1 MVTYSATSVYDG
13 PKLTV
18 SAMVKQPTLIPK
30 RIMNMLEQQFI
41 VDALLRKLP
50 PTQAGVYVYEEST
63 PLFADTANAE
73 DVEEFGEIPVVSGKV
88 GARKVAFTVKKALGL
103 KISQEMINRNQVDR
117 VNTQMTQIKNTMVRT
132 WERTF
137 FTALLNHPDV
147 DTVPITTPWSD
158 PAATIRHDIASGI
171 EEIEDAA
178 PAGLPEDFFG
188 FEPDTLVIG
197 KSTKTDLITSDDFN
211 RVFRQNPLAPNAP
224 EYKGTLPG
232 DFYGLKLMVSRQLDL
247 LAPNKALL
255 LQTKVVG
262 GIGDERALRSTP
274 LYEEKR
280 SAETWRSDTLRQS
293 AVVIDQPMAAIWLDG
308 VNT

>member
-1 MVTYSATSVYDG
+1 MPTYPSISFQDG

-18 SAMVKQPTLIPK
+18 STMVKQPTLIPK
-30 RIMNMLEQQFI
+30 RINSLLMQQFI

-50 PTQAGVYVYEEST
+50 PTQSGVYVYEESS
-63 PLFADTANAE
+63 PLFADHDAE
-73 DVEEFGEIPVVSGKV
+73 DVEEFGEIPTVSGRV

-137 FTALLNHPDV
+137 FSAILNHPDV
-147 DTVPITTPWSD
+147 DTIPITTDWAD
-158 PAATIRHDIASGI
+158 PAATIRHDIAEAIAS
-171 EEIEDAA
+171 IEDAT
-178 PAGLPEDFFG
+178 PDDLPEDFFG

-197 KSTKTDLITSDDFN
+197 KTTKTDLITSDDFN
-211 RVFRQNPLAPNAP
+211 RVFRQNPLSAQAP

-247 LAPNKALL
+247 MAPGKALL
-255 LQTKVVG
+255 LQSKIVG

-293 AVVIDQPMAAIWLDG
+293 AVLLDQPKAAVWLDG
-308 VNT
+308 VTA